1 MVDFNGPVSEVELE
15 GAPNSGV
22 IQPPQEPKT
31 DRFST
36 AFSKLARKEQ
46 ALRKE
51 KESFSKEREE
61 AQTLKEQIQA
71 WESAKRN
78 AKLDPKAALEQLG
91 LNFEEI
97 QEYFLNGAQPSA
109 NTLVEQLRRE
119 LEETKSEF
127 QKRLEEKEL
136 EANRAQI
143 ERQKQEFKFT
153 VQKEIESSDA
163 DFLKASD
170 DPSDTVYRLIEGWYE
185 KNGEMLS
192 TKEAI
197 ELIEKELEADFN
209 KRFGKLNKV
218 ASMFKANLG
227 PPMQQPAYRSIPQ
240 GPVGQPG
247 VERRMS
253 ERERQEA
260 AARLLSGS

>member
-1 MVDFNGPVSEVELE
+1 MLDFNEPVGLETQE
-15 GAPNSGV
+15 GANNGV
-22 IQPPQEPKT
+22 IQPPQEPKA

-36 AFSKLARKEQ
+36 AFSKLAKKEQ
-46 ALRKE
+46 ALRRE

-61 AQTLKEQIQA
+61 TLTLKEQVKA

-136 EANRAQI
+136 EASKSQS
-143 ERQKQEFKFT
+143 ERQEREFKFMLS
-153 VQKEIESSDA
+153 KEIESSDA

-170 DPSDTVYRLIEGWYE
+170 DPQDTVYRLIQGWYE
-185 KNGEMLS
+185 KNGEVLP
-192 TKEAI
+192 TKDAI
-197 ELIEKELEADFN
+197 ELIEKELESDFN
-209 KRFGKLNKV
+209 RRFGKLNKV

-227 PPMQQPAYRSIPQ
+227 TPMQQPAYRSMPQ
-240 GPVGQPG
+240 GPIGQPG
-247 VERRMS
+247 VERRLS

>member
-1 MVDFNGPVSEVELE
+1 MVDFNEPVGLETQE
-15 GAPNSGV
+15 GASNGA
-22 IQPPQEPKT
+22 IQPPQEPKA
-31 DRFST
+31 DRFSA
-36 AFSKLARKEQ
+36 AFSKLAKKEQ
-46 ALRKE
+46 ALRRE

-61 AQTLKEQIQA
+61 TLTLKEQVKA

-136 EANRAQI
+136 EASKSQS
-143 ERQKQEFKFT
+143 ERQEREFKFMLS
-153 VQKEIESSDA
+153 KEIESSEA

-170 DPSDTVYRLIEGWYE
+170 DPQDTVYRLIQGWYE
-185 KNGEMLS
+185 KNGEVLP
-192 TKEAI
+192 TKDAI
-197 ELIEKELEADFN
+197 ELIEKELESDFN
-209 KRFGKLNKV
+209 RRFGKLNKV

-227 PPMQQPAYRSIPQ
+227 TPMQQPAYRSMPQ
-240 GPVGQPG
+240 GPIGQPG
-247 VERRMS
+247 VERRLS